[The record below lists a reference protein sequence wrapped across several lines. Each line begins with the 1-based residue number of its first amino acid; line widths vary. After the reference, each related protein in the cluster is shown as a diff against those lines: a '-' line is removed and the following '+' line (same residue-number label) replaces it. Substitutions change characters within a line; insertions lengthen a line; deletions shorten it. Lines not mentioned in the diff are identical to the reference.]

1 MDVIIEFLINWG
13 YAGIFLSAFL
23 AGSVIP
29 FSSEAVL
36 AALVHPSTGLNSI
49 ICLVM
54 ASTGNLL
61 GGLTCYGIGRLGRM
75 DWLEKYFHMK
85 SEKIMRMQIYLHK
98 RSAFI
103 SFFTFLPV
111 VGDVIAVSL
120 GFLRSNLLI
129 VSIGMFTGKLLRY
142 IFVVTAAQG
151 IFSFFG

>member
-13 YAGIFLSAFL
+13 YVGIFLSALL

-29 FSSEAVL
+29 FSSEAILV
-36 AALVHPSTGLNSI
+36 ALVHPSTGLNPI
-49 ICLVM
+49 ICLSM

-61 GGLTCYGIGRLGRM
+61 GGMTCYWIGRLGRT

-85 SEKIMRMQIYLHK
+85 PEKIICMQIYLHN

-103 SFFTFLPV
+103 SFFAFLPV
-111 VGDVIAVSL
+111 VGDMIAVSL

-142 IFVVTAAQG
+142 ISVVMAAQG